1 MRLLLLC
8 LQKGKDAMKNAFYGA
23 LMRMK
28 YIPRWVLM
36 RNTRQENICE
46 HSYDAAVL
54 VHALALLENTRFGG
68 KIDAEKCV
76 MIALYH
82 DLPEILTGDMPTPV
96 KYVDETMRDAY
107 RQVESGAIG
116 QLLQLL
122 PDDLRA
128 PYAALMQPADDLS
141 AEKRM
146 VKAADKLSA
155 LIKCEEELKQGNTE
169 FQSARASTE
178 KALREM
184 HIQAVDCFL
193 EEFLPPCRM
202 TLDEQQKP

>member
-1 MRLLLLC
+1 MWLLLLC
-8 LQKGKDAMKNAFYGA
+8 LQKGKRIMKNAFYGA

-46 HSYDAAVL
+46 HSYDVAVL
-54 VHALALLENTRFGG
+54 AHALALLENTRFGG
-68 KIDAEKCV
+68 NVDAEKCV

-96 KYVDETMRDAY
+96 KYVDDTMRNAY
-107 RQVESGAIG
+107 KQVESGAIG

-128 PYAALMQPADDLS
+128 PYAALMQPTDALS
-141 AEKRM
+141 AEKRI

-178 KALREM
+178 ETLRAM
-184 HIQAVDCFL
+184 RMKAVDCFL
-193 EEFLPPCRM
+193 DEFLPPCRM

>member
-1 MRLLLLC
+1 MWLLLLC
-8 LQKGKDAMKNAFYGA
+8 LQKGKRIMKNAFYGA

-46 HSYDAAVL
+46 HSYDVAVL
-54 VHALALLENTRFGG
+54 AHALALLENTRFGG
-68 KIDAEKCV
+68 NVDAEKCV

-96 KYVDETMRDAY
+96 KYVDDTMRNAY
-107 RQVESGAIG
+107 KQVESGAIG

-128 PYAALMQPADDLS
+128 PYATLMQPTDALS
-141 AEKRM
+141 AEKRI

-155 LIKCEEELKQGNTE
+155 LIKCEEELKQGNME

-178 KALREM
+178 ETLRAM
-184 HIQAVDCFL
+184 HMKAVDCFL
-193 EEFLPPCRM
+193 DEFLPPCRM

>member
-1 MRLLLLC
+1 MWLLLLC
-8 LQKGKDAMKNAFYGA
+8 LQKGKRIMKNAFYGA

-46 HSYDAAVL
+46 HSYDVAVL
-54 VHALALLENTRFGG
+54 AHALALLENTRFGG
-68 KIDAEKCV
+68 NVDAEKCV

-96 KYVDETMRDAY
+96 KYVDDTMRNAY
-107 RQVESGAIG
+107 KQVESGAIG

-128 PYAALMQPADDLS
+128 PYAALMQPTDALS
-141 AEKRM
+141 AEKRI

-178 KALREM
+178 ETLRAMHMKA
-184 HIQAVDCFL
+184 ADCFL
-193 EEFLPPCRM
+193 DEFLPPCRM

>member
-1 MRLLLLC
+1 MWLLLLC
-8 LQKGKDAMKNAFYGA
+8 LQKGKRIMKNAFYGA

-46 HSYDAAVL
+46 HSYDVAVL
-54 VHALALLENTRFGG
+54 AHVLALLENTRFGG
-68 KIDAEKCV
+68 NVDAEKCV

-96 KYVDETMRDAY
+96 KYVDDTMRNAY
-107 RQVESGAIG
+107 KQVESGAIG

-128 PYAALMQPADDLS
+128 PYAALMQPTDALS
-141 AEKRM
+141 AEKRI

-169 FQSARASTE
+169 FQSARTSTE
-178 KALREM
+178 ETLRAM
-184 HIQAVDCFL
+184 HMKAVDCFL
-193 EEFLPPCRM
+193 DEFLPPCRL